1 MALGI
6 CIDFYTFQL
15 CVCNAKQGV
24 FKHAIMPETSSKN
37 IRPRITRI
45 FEEAAVSFL
54 KEHIIILCFSCSSS
68 VQQCLLYH

>member
-54 KEHIIILCFSCSSS
+54 KGTHYYFMF
-68 VQQCLLYH
+68 